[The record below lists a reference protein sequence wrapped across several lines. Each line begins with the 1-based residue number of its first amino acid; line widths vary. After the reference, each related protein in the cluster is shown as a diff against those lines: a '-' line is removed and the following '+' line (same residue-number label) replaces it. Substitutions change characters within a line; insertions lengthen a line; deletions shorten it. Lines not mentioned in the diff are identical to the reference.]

1 MRVTIIKLY
10 TTLHYSGMRSSF
22 AEKDWWRITQPSSHY
37 GGLHWY
43 FSERDTFNVILFM
56 PALSNENWIG
66 KGQPPANIFLGE
78 IAISPEKIAHHH
90 PVLAKLLYHQKKL
103 PKLLYHQKK
112 LPKLLY
118 HQKLLPKLL
127 YHQKQLQYHQ
137 KKPIAPPKLQH
148 HHRNARKLLPPP
160 KNAIHPS
167 KIVCTLPDHHLPAVP
182 VVTTAVALKS
192 SSVMQQRKLRNPYF
206 LIELFP
212 YRSL

>member
-1 MRVTIIKLY
+1 
-10 TTLHYSGMRSSF
+10 
-22 AEKDWWRITQPSSHY
+22 
-37 GGLHWY
+37 
-43 FSERDTFNVILFM
+43 
-56 PALSNENWIG
+56 
-66 KGQPPANIFLGE
+66 
-78 IAISPEKIAHHH
+78 
-90 PVLAKLLYHQKKL
+90 LAKLLYHQKKL

-192 SSVMQQRKLRNPYF
+192 SSVMQQHKLMIHCFDNCF
-206 LIELFP
+206 LQMAALCHMHITSHVLPSDENNYQNNGSSYSTTLQTNGINHSDVFI
-212 YRSL
+212 YYDNDGKGL

>member
-1 MRVTIIKLY
+1 VTNHNL
-10 TTLHYSGMRSSF
+10 TV
-22 AEKDWWRITQPSSHY
+22 
-37 GGLHWY
+37 
-43 FSERDTFNVILFM
+43 SEFTVTRN
-56 PALSNENWIG
+56 
-66 KGQPPANIFLGE
+66 KKGE

-167 KIVCTLPDHHLPAVP
+167 KIVCTSP
-182 VVTTAVALKS
+182 S
-192 SSVMQQRKLRNPYF
+192 SRTGSNYSSRTKIIISHAATQIDDP
-206 LIELFP
+206 LF
-212 YRSL
+212 